1 MAKGTLSISI
11 LINERPRV
19 ISTAL
24 VSGDTFKEMEEEAE
38 KQIKEFEERNKKL
51 TVCCASIKV
60 ILWV

>member
-11 LINERPRV
+11 LINGRPRV

-24 VSGDTFKEMEEEAE
+24 VSGDTFEEIEDEA
-38 KQIKEFEERNKKL
+38 KKHVREFEVRNKEL
-51 TVCCASIKV
+51 IVCRASIKV

>member
-24 VSGDTFKEMEEEAE
+24 VGGDTFKEMEDEAE
-38 KQIKEFEERNKKL
+38 KKVKEFEERNKGL
-51 TVCCASIKV
+51 IVCCASVKV